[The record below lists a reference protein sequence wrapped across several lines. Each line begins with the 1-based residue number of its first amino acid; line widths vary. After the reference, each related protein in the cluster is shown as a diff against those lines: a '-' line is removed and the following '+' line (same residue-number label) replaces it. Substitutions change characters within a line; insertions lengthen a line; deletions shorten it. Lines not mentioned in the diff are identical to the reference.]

1 MNGSAYI
8 NEIAENLIPQIDS
21 HCMGVDDARDLLI
34 YCGFG
39 CDCLSPSGFM
49 DWLKQKM
56 REDRRLEGAFL
67 AARATIVVTSSH
79 GGKQSGCNPEN

>member
-39 CDCLSPSGFM
+39 CDELSPNGFI
-49 DWLKQKM
+49 DWLGEKM
-56 REDRRLEGAFL
+56 KEDPRLRKAFCMAKATVDVLFTRR
-67 AARATIVVTSSH
+67 
-79 GGKQSGCNPEN
+79 